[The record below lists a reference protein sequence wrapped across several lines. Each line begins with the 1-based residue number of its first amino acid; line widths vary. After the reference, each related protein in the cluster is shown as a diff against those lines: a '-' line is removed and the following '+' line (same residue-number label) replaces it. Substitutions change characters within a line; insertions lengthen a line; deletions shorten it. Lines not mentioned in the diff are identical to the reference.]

1 MMPNLTTQYKELAQG
16 QKVRLICALRLIPQ
30 LKVDTTIVTQAHTL
44 KQLLIS
50 SALAK
55 AQLITQ

>member
-1 MMPNLTTQYKELAQG
+1 MMSNLTTQYKEVAQG
-16 QKVRLICALRLIPQ
+16 QKVRLIYALRLIPQ
-30 LKVDTTIVTQAHTL
+30 LKVDTTIVTQALTL